1 MMHPYVSELI
11 ARQWIESRMREGER
25 QRMARGVRPE
35 DGPRNEVGRKAS
47 APEAR
52 VIGAWVRS

>member
-1 MMHPYVSELI
+1 MHPYVSHVI
-11 ARQWIESRMREGER
+11 AREKIAARIREGER

-35 DGPRNEVGRKAS
+35 DAHRNEVGRKAS
-47 APEAR
+47 APVAR